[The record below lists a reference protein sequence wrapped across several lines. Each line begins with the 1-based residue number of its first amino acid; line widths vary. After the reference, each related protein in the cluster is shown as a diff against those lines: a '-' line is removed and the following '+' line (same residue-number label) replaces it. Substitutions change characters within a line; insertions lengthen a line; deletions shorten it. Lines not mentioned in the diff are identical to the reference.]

1 MRTISRRWW
10 PEAAGVSRGWTAIAL
25 NLSPAM
31 LAVALF
37 VIWAPAA
44 HWDHPELLGALAA
57 IAAVA
62 FLAEVRLKMA
72 FAVYFDATIVLALL
86 ALVIAGPLP
95 ALLVWIVPD
104 AITRLVI
111 RRTPLIAPDLIAN
124 VTSYALALL
133 AGEAVLE
140 LASAPSSL
148 AQAPALY
155 TAGLVIGT
163 INFTFARLNFAP
175 FYQHSRVTALVRA
188 EFVDL
193 LAGFLAMLILGVE
206 TYLLIPP
213 LGVFALALLTAVVVL
228 PQLALALLVRARS
241 VTALSPDEATALYAA
256 AIADVL
262 ALPKRERTII
272 ACVAELLSDD
282 TDGAEPHARWR
293 FEDVPEVVQ
302 AALHIDERWDGTGR
316 PAGLSGGHAP
326 LASRVV
332 SVARAWADLTA
343 AGTLQLPHHEAILG
357 IGVGAGAQFDPAIV
371 AAAARV
377 VADEQTFV
385 RDPDFQ
391 PRLHSLPLPRP
402 LRRDRMPAALGRLAQ
417 PA

>member
-1 MRTISRRWW
+1 MPRRLRRARGASAGKGSGKVGAISRRWW
-10 PEAAGVSRGWTAIAL
+10 PEAAGASRGWTAIAL

-104 AITRLVI
+104 AITRLLI

-163 INFTFARLNFAP
+163 VNFTFARLNFAP

-193 LAGFLAMLILGVE
+193 LAGFLAMLILGVA

-213 LGVFALALLTAVVVL
+213 LGVFALALLAVVVVV
-228 PQLALALLVRARS
+228 PQLALAPLVRARS
-241 VTALSPDEATALYAA
+241 VTALSPGEATALYAA

-302 AALHIDERWDGTGR
+302 AALPTTSAGTARAVR
-316 PAGLSGGHAP
+316 PD
-326 LASRVV
+326 SRV
-332 SVARAWADLTA
+332 DT
-343 AGTLQLPHHEAILG
+343 
-357 IGVGAGAQFDPAIV
+357 
-371 AAAARV
+371 
-377 VADEQTFV
+377 
-385 RDPDFQ
+385 
-391 PRLHSLPLPRP
+391 
-402 LRRDRMPAALGRLAQ
+402 RRSPAAWSPLLEPGAT
-417 PA
+417 

>member
-1 MRTISRRWW
+1 
-10 PEAAGVSRGWTAIAL
+10 
-25 NLSPAM
+25 M

-44 HWDHPELLGALAA
+44 HWDHPELLGALAG

-193 LAGFLAMLILGVE
+193 LAGFLAMLILGVA

-213 LGVFALALLTAVVVL
+213 LGVFALALLAAVVVV

-262 ALPKRERTII
+262 AVPKRERRII

-293 FEDVPEVVQ
+293 LEDVPEVVQ

-332 SVARAWADLTA
+332 SVARAWGELTA

-357 IGVGAGAQFDPAIV
+357 IGVGADAQFDPAIV

>member
-1 MRTISRRWW
+1 MPRRLRRARGASAGKGSGKVRAISRRWW
-10 PEAAGVSRGWTAIAL
+10 PEAAGASRGWTAIAL

-86 ALVIAGPLP
+86 ALAIAGPLP

-193 LAGFLAMLILGVE
+193 LAGFLAMLILGVA

-213 LGVFALALLTAVVVL
+213 LGVFAL
-228 PQLALALLVRARS
+228 S
-241 VTALSPDEATALYAA
+241 VTALSPGEATALYAA

-262 ALPKRERTII
+262 ALPKRERRII

-282 TDGAEPHARWR
+282 TDGAELHARWR

-302 AALHIDERWDGTGR
+302 AALHIDERWDGTGH

-332 SVARAWADLTA
+332 SVARAWGDLTA

-357 IGVGAGAQFDPAIV
+357 IGIGAGAQFDLAIV

>member
-1 MRTISRRWW
+1 
-10 PEAAGVSRGWTAIAL
+10 
-25 NLSPAM
+25 M

-104 AITRLVI
+104 AITRLLI

-163 INFTFARLNFAP
+163 VNFTFARLNFAP

-193 LAGFLAMLILGVE
+193 LAGFLAMLILGVA

-213 LGVFALALLTAVVVL
+213 LGVFALALLAVVVVV

-241 VTALSPDEATALYAA
+241 VTALSPGEATALYAA

-262 ALPKRERTII
+262 ALPKRERRII

-282 TDGAEPHARWR
+282 TDGAELHARWR

-302 AALHIDERWDGTGR
+302 AALHIDERWDGTGH

-332 SVARAWADLTA
+332 SVARAWGDLTA

-357 IGVGAGAQFDPAIV
+357 IGIGAGAQFDLAIV